1 MQHLIWK
8 YFVQNFDF
16 YINKKINSPHS
27 LPPIQKKKSQKQEL
41 ILINFFD
48 LKIFFFQVQSE

>member
-27 LPPIQKKKSQKQEL
+27 LPPIQKKKISKTR
-41 ILINFFD
+41 INFDKLF
-48 LKIFFFQVQSE
+48 